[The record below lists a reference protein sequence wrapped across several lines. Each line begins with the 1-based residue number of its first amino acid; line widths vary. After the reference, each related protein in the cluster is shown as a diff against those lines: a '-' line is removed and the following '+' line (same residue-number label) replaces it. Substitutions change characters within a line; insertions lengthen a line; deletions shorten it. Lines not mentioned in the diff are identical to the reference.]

1 MHVLLHYRADVVLT
15 LLTRRDLDN
24 IRVRDSTVN
33 VVQPSIDHITIY
45 LVASREAPLSSESGG
60 TSHVM
65 QLVGTAAGIPAH
77 ILFDSGAEK
86 YNYTSADFCSRNH
99 IAVQPNKLTVTVK
112 GVQNNE
118 GTVHGQCTW
127 PSVVMTITVQ

>member
-45 LVASREAPLSSESGG
+45 LVASRYI
-60 TSHVM
+60 
-65 QLVGTAAGIPAH
+65 QLCFWLDGRVYAAAWH
-77 ILFDSGAEK
+77 
-86 YNYTSADFCSRNH
+86 DFCLWSEL
-99 IAVQPNKLTVTVK
+99 IADYKSSD
-112 GVQNNE
+112 
-118 GTVHGQCTW
+118 CY
-127 PSVVMTITVQ
+127 

>member
-45 LVASREAPLSSESGG
+45 LVASRYIPPPLGHWMSSA
-60 TSHVM
+60 SHNLEV
-65 QLVGTAAGIPAH
+65 
-77 ILFDSGAEK
+77 
-86 YNYTSADFCSRNH
+86 YNHMYH
-99 IAVQPNKLTVTVK
+99 
-112 GVQNNE
+112 
-118 GTVHGQCTW
+118 
-127 PSVVMTITVQ
+127 